1 MTPTVRI
8 QTEPFDA
15 GEETR
20 ALRLNND
27 GSWNTHVGAVST
39 FIGTVR
45 DVNEGDSVKT
55 LTLEHYPGMTEK
67 SIEDIL
73 EQAKARWPLLNARV
87 IHRIGTLNP
96 ADEIVWVGVASA
108 HREAALQACAF
119 IMDYLKSLAP
129 FWKKESIGQGDRWVA
144 AREKDAEA
152 LKRW

>member
-8 QTEPFDA
+8 QTEPFNA

-27 GSWNTHVGAVST
+27 GSWNTQVGAVTT

-45 DVNEGDSVKT
+45 DTNEGDSVKT

-67 SIEDIL
+67 SIEDII
-73 EQAKARWPLLNARV
+73 EKAKARWPLLNARV

-108 HREAALQACAF
+108 HREAALQACSF

-144 AREKDAEA
+144 AREKDTEA